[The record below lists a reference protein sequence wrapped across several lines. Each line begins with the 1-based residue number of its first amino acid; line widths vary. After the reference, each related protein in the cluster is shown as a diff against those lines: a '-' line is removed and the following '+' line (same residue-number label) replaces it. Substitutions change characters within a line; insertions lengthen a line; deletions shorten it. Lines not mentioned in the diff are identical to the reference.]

1 MTGEQASAQCY
12 TGPARPSHCELGRSL
27 LEAMPT
33 AAFICDLAGLVIDC
47 NARARALW
55 GEAMRE
61 GAAGEDFFLT
71 VPTEA
76 LPDTPTESP
85 MARVRSEHQPLRDF
99 ETLVQPAQGTPR
111 RAIASVVPLTN
122 DSGELCGVANSF
134 QVLAPLDD
142 SEDVFENGAVGLHV
156 LSADGVITGFAAT
169 IDPQRAGL
177 GTSAYVMLTVDQTR
191 WRAMAGDLREIPYV
205 EHIALVGG
213 DFDVL
218 LLVRTPDNATLREVV
233 LNRIQAIEGVRS
245 SRTWLVFD
253 ELPGSG
259 VRWIQPHPAGADIR
273 RSGD

>member
-1 MTGEQASAQCY
+1 MTN
-12 TGPARPSHCELGRSL
+12 PAGRSTGYPGRSAPSL
-27 LEAMPT
+27 DA
-33 AAFICDLAGLVIDC
+33 IDLAMLRELSAD
-47 NARARALW
+47 AR
-55 GEAMRE
+55 M
-61 GAAGEDFFLT
+61 
-71 VPTEA
+71 
-76 LPDTPTESP
+76 S
-85 MARVRSEHQPLRDF
+85 VRSLAERLNIS
-99 ETLVQPAQGTPR
+99 
-111 RAIASVVPLTN
+111 RANAYTRL
-122 DSGELCGVANSF
+122 
-134 QVLAPLDD
+134 QR
-142 SEDVFENGAVGLHV
+142 